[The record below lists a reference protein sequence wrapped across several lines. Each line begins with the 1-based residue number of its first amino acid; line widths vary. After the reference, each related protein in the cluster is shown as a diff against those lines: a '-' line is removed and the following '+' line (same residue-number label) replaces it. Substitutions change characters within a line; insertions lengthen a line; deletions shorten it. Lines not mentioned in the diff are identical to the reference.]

1 MIGSTALMTSEAS
14 VVSVAP
20 CLIRSLVPAAR
31 GSSGEPGTANTSRPC
46 SAAIRAV
53 ISDPERSA
61 ASTTTTPSAA
71 PEISRLRLGKSRAR
85 RHMPERHFGNRGPA
99 GIEDLCQQVFML
111 GRIDPVVAA
120 GQHRHGAAR
129 KAGAMRRLID
139 AARQP
144 RHDDEA
150 GVGRDRAPG
159 YLRISARRRRRCA
172 SRRPRA
178 SAASAHPA
186 RRARRAS
193 GGASSS
199 VASRG
204 G

>member
-53 ISDPERSA
+53 ISDPERCA

-71 PEISRLRLGKSRAR
+71 PEISRLRRGKSRAR
-85 RHMPERHFGNRGPA
+85 GTCPSGISEIAAPPARGSQPA
-99 GIEDLCQQVFML
+99 GLHARADRSGHARRPAPPRCRCRWLARCAAWSMPRARPETMTKPASPRSRASVPANFSPAPEALREPTTAII
-111 GRIDPVVAA
+111 GRISVSCA
-120 GQHRHGAAR
+120 
-129 KAGAMRRLID
+129 
-139 AARQP
+139 P
-144 RHDDEA
+144 RT
-150 GVGRDRAPG
+150 P
-159 YLRISARRRRRCA
+159 S
-172 SRRPRA
+172 
-178 SAASAHPA
+178 
-186 RRARRAS
+186 S